1 MSRPT
6 RPDWELTPLEGVG
19 PLRFGM
25 RLAEVVAALPE
36 LTALRRFQADPTS
49 RETLGVEFASGP
61 AEPAVHAYF
70 VDGRLFCVAA
80 DAAHGPQ
87 ITLWGRRLTG
97 CVPADLERF
106 LGHAHTCEVVD
117 VSYGPRGNPGA
128 DGLGLVVRL
137 QALPGLPDEATMYVG
152 LTLVVVWTT
161 APAFIAAFGGAR
173 RARCHTT
180 GRPVTPRVGFGWAKA
195 LAVVIVPPPCR
206 SFASRCGTPGRR
218 RP

>member
-25 RLAEVVAALPE
+25 RLAEVAAAVPD
-36 LTALRRFQADPTS
+36 LTTLRHFRADPSS

-87 ITLWGRRLTG
+87 VTLWGRRLTG

-106 LGHAHTCEVVD
+106 LGHAHTCGVVD

-137 QALPGLPDEATMYVG
+137 QDVAER
-152 LTLVVVWTT
+152 VVT
-161 APAFIAAFGGAR
+161 
-173 RARCHTT
+173 
-180 GRPVTPRVGFGWAKA
+180 RPVMVGRAWADRCTDDWEGAIPECEWVGRLWPSAGEPKFW
-195 LAVVIVPPPCR
+195 PPPGHATHWGEWQPP
-206 SFASRCGTPGRR
+206 F
-218 RP
+218 